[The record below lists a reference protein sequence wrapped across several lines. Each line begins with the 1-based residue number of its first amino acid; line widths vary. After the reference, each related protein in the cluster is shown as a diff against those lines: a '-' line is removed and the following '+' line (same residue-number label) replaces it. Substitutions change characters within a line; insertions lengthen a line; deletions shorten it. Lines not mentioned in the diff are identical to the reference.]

1 MSTSTSPVICFGE
14 CLIDLIAETGHDLSA
29 AASLT
34 IREGGAPMNV
44 AVGLARLGVP
54 TAICSVVGQDPFGNR
69 LLALLDRERVDRT
82 RMRRSPE
89 LDTTIAYAWRD
100 ARGDGSFRL
109 VRMADCLLDVADVDG
124 VAIDQAIAIVVG
136 SVSLSAQPSR
146 SAIEHAV
153 RVAAGYQVPIVFDVN
168 VRPTLWS
175 DLSVLRAACE
185 PILQQATVVKL
196 SLDDASSL
204 WQSTAM
210 NDIERSLAEL
220 SALVIV
226 VTDGARATWVRRGTP
241 RRWSRH
247 KVFTVDAVEPT
258 GAGDAFTAALV
269 SCLLA
274 SNWGALTD
282 EDIEFAMAAGA
293 MTTTRAGAIDAL
305 PTAADIAHFLDSRI

>member
-1 MSTSTSPVICFGE
+1 LSTSTSPVICFGE

-282 EDIEFAMAAGA
+282 DDIEFAMAAGA

>member
-1 MSTSTSPVICFGE
+1 LSASKSPVICFGE

-69 LLALLDRERVDRT
+69 LLALLDREQVDRT
-82 RMRRSPE
+82 RMRRSRE
-89 LDTTIAYAWRD
+89 VDTTIAYAWRD

-109 VRMADCLLDVADVDG
+109 VRMADRLLDVADVDG
-124 VAIDQAIAIVVG
+124 VTIDQAIAIVVG

-175 DLSVLRAACE
+175 DLGVLRAACE

-196 SLDDASSL
+196 SLDDAASL

-210 NDIERSLAEL
+210 NDIERSLTVL
-220 SALVIV
+220 SAPVII

-241 RRWSRH
+241 GRWSRH
-247 KVFTVDAVEPT
+247 EVFTVDAVEPT
-258 GAGDAFTAALV
+258 GAGDAFTSALV
-269 SCLLA
+269 SRLLA
-274 SNWGALTD
+274 SGWEALTD
-282 EDIEFAMAAGA
+282 DDIEFAMAAGA

-305 PTAADIAHFLDSRI
+305 PTASDIAHFLGSRI